1 MSGRP
6 PSIDPRDRA
15 ALVAQTTEL
24 ATRYS
29 GWQPSADGRADAG
42 QALIGVFAR
51 FAELVVRRLN
61 QVPERD
67 YLAFLN
73 LIGTQPAPPL
83 PARVPLTFRLAERS
97 RTDALVPAGTQVAAE
112 PLDGEDDE
120 VVFET
125 GTDLV
130 VTRAQLVTVL
140 VDDAPHDTYADRG
153 AEATGGLDEPFAAFT
168 DGQAVP
174 HQFFVACD
182 PVLTAEG
189 VKDVTLTLATPDGA
203 LLAGWPVS
211 WSYWDGTRW
220 QPADAGSTLQDGA
233 WTVTLTG
240 LPQLPAYDV
249 NGTSA
254 GWLRAQLDQPMPH
267 GTSGLPPDAVAIGNK
282 PPQDGA
288 DGAFPF
294 GETDQGQFFYLS
306 VDESVAGH
314 GATVRLAVTL
324 ARPGEAG
331 DPATPVR
338 LEWSYKDGDAWRR
351 LGESSTAVET
361 VGDSDTGLKDGT
373 LAMTRDGEISFRVPA
388 DWPAELFRARSGHW
402 LRAQI
407 VQDGGAYA
415 TLPRLESL
423 TVGHD
428 WDPPTIT
435 GIDVRTETDPEPV
448 APPGAFTNGTPLD
461 VTRDFHPF
469 GEQPRFNDT
478 FYLACPAILVR
489 PGADLT
495 LDVILTNGPDVTDGP
510 VPPVRTDGDP
520 VTVWEA
526 WDGTR
531 WRPMTATAENQDTD
545 VSDTDVPDYAFTA
558 DATLLLTPPDGFART
573 EVNGVEE
580 FWLRIRLIHGDYG
593 TAAHYTRNDG
603 GNDEPDDDTY
613 ELVDATFA
621 PPVIRTLS
629 WSSRQGL
636 TAPVPAPVC
645 VTHNDFRLVTHHRDP
660 DTPWSVTPFTPN
672 PDQDPALYLG
682 FDQPF
687 DTRPVTLY
695 LQVEPPKPEEVTADR
710 LAGTDLTDRAELVWE
725 YSGTDGW
732 RPLAA
737 ADETANLSGRGTV
750 RFVGPA
756 DLTAR
761 EYFGQSRCWLRL
773 RRRHGTF
780 PVPPRLRRILPN
792 TTWAVQAVTVT
803 DEILGS
809 GIAEAGQ
816 RLTTAQSPVLPGQR
830 LVVREPERPS
840 AAEEAALTE
849 AEGADAVTVTED
861 AEAAEDAAEV
871 WVRWHAV
878 TDFHSSGPGDR
889 HYTIDPR
896 TGEIT
901 FGDGLAGRVPPRGQ
915 SNIRVTYR
923 TGGGEEGN
931 RAAGTVVTLKS
942 AIPSVDSVTHHE
954 PASGGSAWEPLERV
968 RTRGP
973 RSLRH
978 RDRAVTAEDF
988 EDLAFESS
996 AEVARV
1002 RAVLPSRFDPFDLW
1016 FDPAV
1021 EEPKAAHAEADAGG
1035 VGIIVVPHSGATR
1048 PVPGLGLL
1056 RRVEEY
1062 LRARCGPTTEL
1073 RVAGPEWI
1081 KVTVAATVVASSP
1094 DVAGLVGG
1102 RIEQTLRRFLHPLT
1116 GGPDG
1121 TGWAFGRKPHRS
1133 DLYAVIEAVDG
1144 VDHVPALTVAQAAHS
1159 DELGDRLEALLGRS
1173 LAQLAAEPPDADE
1186 TRWLERALVYSGRHQ
1201 ITVTLGA

>member
-1 MSGRP
+1 MTGQP
-6 PSIDPRDRA
+6 PPIDPRDRA

-24 ATRYS
+24 AIRYTRPADPAAGHS
-29 GWQPSADGRADAG
+29 GWQPPADGRADAG

-51 FAELVVRRLN
+51 FAELIVQRLN

-67 YLAFLN
+67 YLAFLD
-73 LIGTQPAPPL
+73 LIGTRPAPPM
-83 PARVPLTFRLAERS
+83 PARVPLTFQLAERS

-125 GTDLV
+125 GSDLV
-130 VTRAQLVTVL
+130 VHRARLVTVL
-140 VDDAPHDTYADRG
+140 VDDAPRDSYADRG
-153 AEATGGLDEPFAAFT
+153 DQATGAQDEPFAAFT
-168 DGQAVP
+168 GDRPVP

-189 VKDVTLTLATPDGA
+189 VKDVTLTLAGDDGA

-211 WSYWDGTRW
+211 WSYWDGTQW
-220 QPADAGSTLQDGA
+220 QPADAGSTLLDGA

-240 LPQLPAYDV
+240 LPQLPPHDV

-254 GWLRAQLDQPMPH
+254 GWLRARLDLPLPH
-267 GTSGLPPDAVAIGNK
+267 GTSGLPPEAVAVGNR

-288 DGAFPF
+288 DGVFPF
-294 GETDQGQFFYLS
+294 GETAQGQFFYVS
-306 VDESVAGH
+306 VDEAVTGR

-324 ARPGEAG
+324 ARPGAAG
-331 DPATPVR
+331 DPAAPVR
-338 LEWSYKDGDAWRR
+338 VEWSYKDGDDWRR
-351 LGESSTAVET
+351 LGESSTAAET
-361 VGDSDTGLKDGT
+361 VGDSGTGLKDGT
-373 LAMTRDGEISFRVPA
+373 LAMTRDGEISFRVPD
-388 DWPAELFRARSGHW
+388 DWPAELFWARSGHW
-402 LRAQI
+402 LQARI
-407 VQDGGAYA
+407 VQGGGAYA
-415 TLPRLESL
+415 TLPQLESL

-428 WDPPTIT
+428 FDPPTVT
-435 GIDVRTETDPEPV
+435 GVDVRTGTEPEPV
-448 APPGAFTNGTPLD
+448 APPGAFAGGTPLD
-461 VTRDFHPF
+461 VTRDFRPF

-478 FYLACPAILVR
+478 FYLACPASLVR

-495 LDVILTNGPDVTDGP
+495 LDVTLTNAPDNPDSP
-510 VPPVRTDGDP
+510 VPPVRTDGGP
-520 VTVWEA
+520 VTAWEA
-526 WDGTR
+526 WDGTG
-531 WRPMTATAENQDTD
+531 WRPVTVTADT
-545 VSDTDVPDYAFTA
+545 PDADDSGHAFTA
-558 DATLLLTPPDGFART
+558 DAILLLTPPEGFART

-580 FWLRIRLIHGDYG
+580 YWLRVRLVDGDYG
-593 TAAHYTRNDG
+593 TAAHYTRNEDG
-603 GNDEPDDDTY
+603 TY

-621 PPVIRTLS
+621 PPVIKRLS

-636 TAPVPAPVC
+636 TTPVPAPVC

-660 DTPWSVTPFTPN
+660 DTPWSVIPFTPN
-672 PDQDPALYLG
+672 PERDPALYLG

-695 LQVEPPKPEEVTADR
+695 LQVEPPEAGEVTADR
-710 LAGTDLTDRAELVWE
+710 LAGTDPTDRAELVWE

-732 RPLAA
+732 QPLAV
-737 ADETANLSGRGTV
+737 ADETATLSGRGTV

-761 EYFGQSRCWLRL
+761 EHFGRSRCWLRL

-780 PVPPRLRRILPN
+780 PVTPRLRRILPN
-792 TTWAVQAVTVT
+792 TTWATQAITVA

-809 GIAEAGQ
+809 GTAEAGQ
-816 RLTTAQSPVLPGQR
+816 RLTTAQSPVLAGQR
-830 LVVREPERPS
+830 LAVREPERPS
-840 AAEEAALTE
+840 AAEEAALT
-849 AEGADAVTVTED
+849 AIEGSDAVTVTE
-861 AEAAEDAAEV
+861 AAENAEEV

-878 TDFHSSGPGDR
+878 TDFHRSGPDDR

-896 TGEIT
+896 TGEIV
-901 FGDGLAGRVPPRGQ
+901 FGDGRAGRLPPRGQ
-915 SNIRVTYR
+915 SNIRLTYR

-931 RAAGTVVTLKS
+931 RAAGAVVTLKS
-942 AIPSVDSVTHHE
+942 AIPSIDSVTHHE

-968 RTRGP
+968 CARGP

-996 AEVARV
+996 TEVARV
-1002 RAVLPSRFDPFDLW
+1002 RAVPPSRYDPFDLW
-1016 FDPAV
+1016 FDPATEV
-1021 EEPKAAHAEADAGG
+1021 PKPAHAEADAGG
-1035 VGIIVVPHSGATR
+1035 VGVVVVPHSGAAR

-1062 LRARCGPTTEL
+1062 LRARCGPTVAL
-1073 RVAGPEWI
+1073 RVTGPEWI
-1081 KVTVAATVVASSP
+1081 EVTVAVTVVASSP
-1094 DVAGLVGG
+1094 DAAGEVGG
-1102 RIEQTLRRFLHPLT
+1102 RVEQTLQRFLHPLT

-1133 DLYAVIEAVDG
+1133 DLYAEIEAVDG
-1144 VDHVPALTVAQAAHS
+1144 VDHVPSLTVTQVPHS
-1159 DELGDRLEALLGRS
+1159 DELGDRLQALLGRS
-1173 LAQLAAEPPDADE
+1173 LAQLAADPPDADE